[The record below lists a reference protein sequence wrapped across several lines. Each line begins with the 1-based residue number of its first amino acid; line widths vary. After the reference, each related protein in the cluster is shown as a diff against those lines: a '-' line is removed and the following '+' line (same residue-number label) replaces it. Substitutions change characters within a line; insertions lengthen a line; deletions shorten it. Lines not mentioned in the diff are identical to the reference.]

1 MKKTDR
7 TSRNKKLLTGLL
19 CLLLACALLFTSCAP
34 SALTRAA
41 FTYQSGTM
49 DEDSF
54 MYYTDDFFRHPSTE
68 YDASLATASLSFAM
82 ASFASIEDYRYDH
95 RYVNGEEL
103 LKKLGFRDIAA
114 NAFFHEKP
122 GTDSFGVRIGRKD
135 LDGATLLAVG
145 LRGANYESEW
155 ASNFTIGTE
164 TDANGYHK
172 GFYEASGIILEELKN
187 YVTSNGLQGRI
198 KIWISGYS
206 RAGAACNV
214 ASGRLDEY
222 IRDGVPFLGDAVQLA
237 KEDLYSY
244 CFEAPQGAPLDE
256 ERTAKSD
263 TFSNIFCII
272 NPNDPVP
279 KVPMTAMGFT
289 RFGREIL
296 LPTELSDLHF
306 EQSLETVREQF
317 SRLRSFGD
325 WGIYRISDFS
335 VYDSGKFSGFK
346 ISLTASGSVRN
357 WTQAQYLDELLTA
370 FAEVIG
376 SRDDYAATLQSG
388 MRDLFHLAYARKN
401 TSASLKDI
409 ALQFA
414 RELLLTDEV
423 SVLTDDLMHNR
434 SRLKQDAAPIIHRA
448 LLRMGLDTELGAIEK
463 TVVDLVNAL
472 FSTLL
477 DRFYLFP
484 TLLSFDNLKAVSSAH
499 YPELCLAYMRAMDP
513 HYVSEPVSV
522 PLDGRYY
529 VLTAFPGTK
538 VTVRQGSELIAA
550 VEEDLPAETGYR
562 IPNGLW
568 AGMIRIV
575 LPAHETYQ
583 VTVSTDQNVS
593 LTLEDPGRV
602 ESTEQALSFTQTAEG
617 YRFDIAPAD

>member
-7 TSRNKKLLTGLL
+7 TVRKNRLLSGLL
-19 CLLLACALLFTSCAP
+19 CLLLLCASLMSSCASSP
-34 SALTRAA
+34 LKKVS

-49 DEDSF
+49 DEESY
-54 MYYTDDFFRHPSTE
+54 MYYTDGFFRRPSTE
-68 YDASLATASLSFAM
+68 YNASLATASLSFAM
-82 ASFASIEDYRYDH
+82 SSFASIEDYRYDH

-103 LKKLGFRDIAA
+103 LEELGFRDITA

-122 GTDSFGVRIGRKD
+122 GTDSFGVMIGRKD

-164 TDANGYHK
+164 TDAGGYHK
-172 GFYEASGIILEELKN
+172 GFYEASEIILGELKN
-187 YVTSNGLQGRI
+187 YVSSNGLQGRI
-198 KIWISGYS
+198 KMWISGYS

-214 ASGRLDEY
+214 ASGRLDEF

-256 ERTAKSD
+256 SRYAKSD

-306 EQSLETVREQF
+306 DQSLETVRQQY

-346 ISLTASGSVRN
+346 VSLSSSGSVRN

-370 FAEVIG
+370 FAETIG
-376 SRDDYAATLQSG
+376 SREDYTASLQDG
-388 MRDLFHLAYARKN
+388 LRDLFRLAYARKN

-414 RELLLTDEV
+414 RELLMTDEI

-434 SRLKQDAAPIIHRA
+434 SRLRQDAAPIIHRA
-448 LLRMGLDTELGAIEK
+448 LLRMGLDTELAAIEK
-463 TVVDLVNAL
+463 TVIDLVNAL

-477 DRFYLFP
+477 NRFYMFP
-484 TLLSFDNLKAVSSAH
+484 TLLSLNNLKAVSSAH
-499 YPELCLAYMRAMDP
+499 YPELCLAYLRAMDP
-513 HYVSEPVSV
+513 NYVSDPVSV
-522 PLDGRYY
+522 PLDGKYY
-529 VLTAFPGTK
+529 VLTISSGTK

-550 VEEDLPAETGYR
+550 VEDDLPAETEYQV
-562 IPNGLW
+562 PNGLW

-583 VTVSTDQNVS
+583 VTVSSGQSVT

-602 ESTEQALSFTQTAEG
+602 ESTEQAVSFTQTAEG